1 VLRASDTISKMD
13 MPIHQEIERSN
24 HIQEDLFDNESDN
37 EAVEDNALA
46 PRHPYGMIFDVQQEI
61 IPSL

>member
-1 VLRASDTISKMD
+1 MD

-37 EAVEDNALA
+37 EAVEDNGLA
-46 PRHPYGMIFDVQQEI
+46 PRHPYGMIFDVQQESI
-61 IPSL
+61 ASL